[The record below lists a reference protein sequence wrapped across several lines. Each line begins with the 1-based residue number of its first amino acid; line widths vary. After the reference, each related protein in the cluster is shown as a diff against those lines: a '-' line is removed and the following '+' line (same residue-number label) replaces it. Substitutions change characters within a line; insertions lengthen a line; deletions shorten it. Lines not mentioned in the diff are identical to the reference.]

1 MIENMKEV
9 ARDLVAGGI
18 PPLAARDIV
27 DVAAGIAHR
36 SRAPM
41 AIFWD
46 LENMPIPTTSSGRDV
61 ACRLKSILS
70 PYGELTAFRGY
81 ASIGLGNI
89 PQQKRSDLQLSGC
102 ALVDCP
108 HVGRK
113 EVADKMII
121 VDAMNFAM
129 NNPEGATLAFVTGDV
144 DYAYMLATLQPKKQ
158 YRTIVISKGT
168 LQSML
173 DVNCDIK
180 MRWETDILQLRSS
193 SLTGRQISTSSP
205 QDLGL
210 VDDSSM
216 NATESSL
223 GNLEDASERD
233 DHFEALTADE
243 EWNDDVE
250 VLRNIVRRESD
261 FLGFTQKSIVGS
273 TLRTNYPARFP
284 HRESLQQFMAQAIER
299 GIVCETDRD
308 GLRWLSLP
316 TDETTGMFPAMSL
329 SNKPPI
335 PLEDL
340 PEKAWTISST
350 RNYIVFVKWRYCP
363 PGTKLP
369 STAFVVHKGSWG
381 ILMFNSLVDS
391 QQTVSEYPW
400 LRNGILVDWRKIFP
414 RGGSAPSIRSAAPK
428 LGPGQVVP
436 AAACMLCRAVRQD
449 VNLVQVTPQLLA
461 CPECVAWKDLSLE
474 EKDVAARKVVRVLE
488 ILAENDEIVASAK
501 GNVRY
506 LLQQREDFNCDSRKS
521 AALWVEH
528 AIENQ
533 LVTQFGPKKK
543 LVCLPSLYSE
553 AQEPMPPEDFDTSRE
568 EEHVLELLTEC
579 DSGWINRKDVIQ
591 SLKETFPRMSH
602 PNRRTAVMRNGARNN
617 KFTYQKGPY
626 GQVVG
631 LTPSDADVGLD
642 TLARIALGKYNTAS
656 GDSEGPAIPEKPDVA
671 FDNESGLTDP
681 ALGEDD
687 DMSNSH
693 AAVQGLDLLETGL
706 STTVVDD
713 DKKDGIV
720 G

>member
-1 MIENMKEV
+1 MSYVLLSLVPCVICPMTS
-9 ARDLVAGGI
+9 ARHFSS
-18 PPLAARDIV
+18 ARDIV

-70 PYGELTAFRGY
+70 SYGELTAFRGY

-129 NNPEGATLAFVTGDV
+129 NNPEGATLAFITGDV

-180 MRWETDILQLRSS
+180 MRWETDILQLRSA
-193 SLTGRQISTSSP
+193 SLTARQISASSP
-205 QDLGL
+205 QDLGS

-223 GNLEDASERD
+223 GNEEDACERD

-261 FLGFTQKSIVGS
+261 FFGFTQKSIVGGM
-273 TLRTNYPARFP
+273 LRMNYPARFP
-284 HRESLQQFMAQAIER
+284 HRETLQQFLAQAIEW

-335 PLEDL
+335 PLDDL
-340 PEKAWTISST
+340 PEKAWTASST

-381 ILMFNSLVDS
+381 ILMFYSLVDA

-400 LRNGILVDWRKIFP
+400 LRNGILVDWRKIVH
-414 RGGSAPSIRSAAPK
+414 RGGPAPPIRSAAPK
-428 LGPGQVVP
+428 LGSAQAVP
-436 AAACMLCRAVRQD
+436 ANACMLCRAVRQD

-461 CPECVAWKDLSLE
+461 CPECVEWKDLSLE
-474 EKDVAARKVVRVLE
+474 EKDIAARKVLHILE
-488 ILAENDEIVASAK
+488 IMAENDEVAVSAK
-501 GNVRY
+501 GTVRHF
-506 LLQQREDFNCDSRKS
+506 LQQREDYSCESRKS
-521 AALWVEH
+521 AALWIEH

-533 LVTQFGPKKK
+533 FVISFGPHKKK
-543 LVCLPSLYSE
+543 LICLPSLYSV
-553 AQEPMPPEDFDTSRE
+553 AQEPIPTEDFDTRRE
-568 EEHVLELLTEC
+568 EEHVLKLLMDCEN
-579 DSGWINRKDVIQ
+579 GWINRKDVIQ
-591 SLKETFPRMSH
+591 SLTETFPRMSH
-602 PNRRTAVMRNGARNN
+602 PYKRTAVLKNGARNN
-617 KFTYQKGPY
+617 KFAYHKGPY
-626 GQVVG
+626 GHVVG
-631 LTPSDADVGLD
+631 LTPSDVEVGLD
-642 TLARIALGKYNTAS
+642 TLAVMHVLSRDNVVS
-656 GDSEGPAIPEKPDVA
+656 GVSKGAAIPDKPDVA
-671 FDNESGLTDP
+671 FVTDSNGVNTD
-681 ALGEDD
+681 A
-687 DMSNSH
+687 SNSE
-693 AAVQGLDLLETGL
+693 LNIFETGP
-706 STTVVDD
+706 STTVLDD
-713 DKKDGIV
+713 N
-720 G
+720 